1 MKTILLKRVVQNIFL
16 FPVFF
21 YRKVISPWLRP
32 SCIYSPSCSQ
42 YMITAVHKHGI
53 AKGFSA
59 GILRIGRCHGSFFD
73 GGKDPVPEEIIW
85 KDLLADYKKFRHQ
98 KGIK

>member
-1 MKTILLKRVVQNIFL
+1 MKTILLKRVIQNIFL
-16 FPVFF
+16 LPVFL

-42 YMITAVHKHGI
+42 YMIEAVHKHGI
-53 AKGFSA
+53 TKGFSA

-73 GGKDPVPEEIIW
+73 GGQDPVPEKIIW
-85 KDLLADYKKFRHQ
+85 KDLFADYKKFRHQ
-98 KGIK
+98 KE

>member
-1 MKTILLKRVVQNIFL
+1 
-16 FPVFF
+16 
-21 YRKVISPWLRP
+21 
-32 SCIYSPSCSQ
+32 
-42 YMITAVHKHGI
+42 MITAVHKHGI